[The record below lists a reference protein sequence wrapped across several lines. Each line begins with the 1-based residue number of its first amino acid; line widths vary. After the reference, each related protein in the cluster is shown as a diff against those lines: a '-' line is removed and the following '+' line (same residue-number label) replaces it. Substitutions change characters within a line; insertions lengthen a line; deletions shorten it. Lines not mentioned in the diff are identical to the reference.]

1 MQQQPTT
8 FVRRYLGRLPL
19 RMVLLLLLFI
29 GAIALFAKIT
39 HDVIWEQ
46 EQAFDES
53 VFAWVADWRNPGLTE
68 FMKAVTFCA
77 SATFLQIGYAVL
89 VVIYLFR
96 KNWKRVGEIAAVGL
110 GGRVLN
116 YSMKLFFQR
125 PRPPEPLVGPLD
137 TFSYPS
143 GHATSGFLF
152 YGLLAYLV
160 WKTGLPKAL
169 RLVLVSLLLA
179 FALLIGFSR
188 VYLRVHYP
196 SDVIAGFCI
205 GVAWLLLT
213 ITLFGR
219 LKKRADRET
228 TGREDSPRTAG

>member
-1 MQQQPTT
+1 
-8 FVRRYLGRLPL
+8 
-19 RMVLLLLLFI
+19 
-29 GAIALFAKIT
+29 
-39 HDVIWEQ
+39 
-46 EQAFDES
+46 
-53 VFAWVADWRNPGLTE
+53 
-68 FMKAVTFCA
+68 MKAVTFCA

-125 PRPPEPLVGPLD
+125 PRPPESLVGPLD